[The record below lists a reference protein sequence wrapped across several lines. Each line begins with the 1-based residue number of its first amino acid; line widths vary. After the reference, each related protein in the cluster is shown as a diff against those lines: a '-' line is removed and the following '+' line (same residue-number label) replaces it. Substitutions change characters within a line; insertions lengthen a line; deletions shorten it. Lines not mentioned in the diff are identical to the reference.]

1 MGRIR
6 TAGLIKRGEI
16 WHIDK
21 TIGGKRL
28 CESTGET
35 VLEQAEFYLAMR
47 MERARR
53 ASIYGERPKRLF
65 REAGE
70 RYVRENQH
78 KRSIY
83 LDELHLK
90 QLDSFIGDLDL
101 RRVHIG
107 TLQGFIDDRRA
118 QGRKTKTIN
127 LALATVRRILNLAAS
142 EWLDEYGL
150 TWLDRPPKI
159 TLLRVT
165 DARKPYPLSWEEQT
179 RLFKELPDN
188 LSRMALYKVN
198 TSCREQ

>member
-28 CESTGET
+28 CESTGEIE
-35 VLEQAEFYLAMR
+35 LEQAELYLAMR

-65 REAGE
+65 REAGK

-78 KRSIY
+78 KRSIC

-107 TLQGFIDDRRA
+107 TLQGFIDDRRT
-118 QGRKTKTIN
+118 QGRKTKTE
-127 LALATVRRILNLAAS
+127 S
-142 EWLDEYGL
+142 
-150 TWLDRPPKI
+150 PPI
-159 TLLRVT
+159 
-165 DARKPYPLSWEEQT
+165 
-179 RLFKELPDN
+179 F
-188 LSRMALYKVN
+188 
-198 TSCREQ
+198 